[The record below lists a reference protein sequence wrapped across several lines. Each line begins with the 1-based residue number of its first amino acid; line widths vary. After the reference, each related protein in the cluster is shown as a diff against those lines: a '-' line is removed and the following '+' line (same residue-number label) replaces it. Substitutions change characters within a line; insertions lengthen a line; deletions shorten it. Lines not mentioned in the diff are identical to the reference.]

1 MLGLRFGSAQSLQA
15 PVPSGFRYL
24 RFQFD
29 APWASRTSFFANDL
43 SGDATHRFGFVTQ
56 DGLLP
61 NNLQTSATNPLLIT
75 ESSKYGDSDANAGW
89 RLFSSG
95 FNAWSAT
102 PNTDPK
108 PWVTVDFGE
117 IINDIVTGVRVISSE
132 LPNSFSVYSST
143 TGEFSG
149 EEILIGSKSGFV
161 WNAFLTVQDFSFIQP
176 LP

>member
-1 MLGLRFGSAQSLQA
+1 MIGIRFGSVQSKA
-15 PVPSGFRYL
+15 AAVAGFRYL

-29 APWASRTSFFANDL
+29 APLESSMSFFANDY
-43 SGDATHRFGFVTQ
+43 SGDPTHRFGFITQ

-75 ESSKYGDSDANAGW
+75 ESSKYGGYDENAGW
-89 RLFSSG
+89 RLFASG
-95 FNAWSAT
+95 AWTAT

-117 IINDIVTGVRVISSE
+117 TINAIVTGVRVISSE
-132 LPNSFSVYSST
+132 NALPNSFSVYSST

-161 WNAFLTVQDFSFIQP
+161 WNAFLTVQDFSF
-176 LP
+176 

>member
-1 MLGLRFGSAQSLQA
+1 MIGIRFGSVQSKA
-15 PVPSGFRYL
+15 AAVAGFRYL

-29 APWASRTSFFANDL
+29 APWASSTSFFANDL

-75 ESSKYGDSDANAGW
+75 ESSKNGGSDANAGW
-89 RLFSSG
+89 RLFASG

-117 IINDIVTGVRVISSE
+117 ILNDTVTGVRVISSE
-132 LPNSFSVYSST
+132 NALPNSFSVYSST

-161 WNAFLTVQDFSFIQP
+161 WNAFLTVQDFSF
-176 LP
+176 